1 MIPFERLDGAFSAF
15 PEEPAPAVDEE
26 KEYVK
31 RVIAADTM
39 RLWFIGN

>member
-1 MIPFERLDGAFSAF
+1 MIPFERLGGAFSAL
-15 PEEPAPAVDEE
+15 PDESAPAVDEE

>member
-1 MIPFERLDGAFSAF
+1 MIPFERLDGAFSAL

-26 KEYVK
+26 KEFVK

>member
-1 MIPFERLDGAFSAF
+1 MIPFDRLNTVFAALPD
-15 PEEPAPAVDEE
+15 EPTPVVDEE

-31 RVIAADTM
+31 RVISADTM

>member
-1 MIPFERLDGAFSAF
+1 MIPFDKLNGAFSAL
-15 PEEPAPAVDEE
+15 PDEPAPDVDEE
-26 KEYVK
+26 KEFVK